1 MTTKPVG
8 ESSVKHETEKA
19 DTRKMTLPVLN
30 KQAKD
35 PTCGMVVDVVSAK
48 YKSEHNGNS
57 LYFCCAVCKQI
68 FERHPEK
75 YSSTV

>member
-1 MTTKPVG
+1 VTAKPVG

-35 PTCGMVVDVVSAK
+35 PICGMVVDVVSAK
-48 YKSEHNGNS
+48 YKSEHNGNG
-57 LYFCCAVCKQI
+57 LYFAA
-68 FERHPEK
+68 RYASRP
-75 YSSTV
+75 SSGNLKST